1 MDKKIIF
8 CNIAWMKYYEGI
20 FDDDKPM
27 NGGKYVDINKS
38 GGECYNFQDFNG
50 KCYGYFMMY
59 GNLALENHFKDVKST
74 DGYVDN
80 VLVIW
85 VATNSNQQTKI
96 VGWYKNAR
104 VYRSFQ
110 EKTFFTNL
118 AGSLYYNIVADSKDC
133 FLIPEDKRTFP
144 IGRAAQS
151 GTGTGMGRSNI
162 WYAESNFART
172 ILIPKVLEYIENY
185 KGSFENR
192 IYSDDV
198 LKTLIIDNKTK
209 LDYDELL
216 DEGIK
221 YLKEYNYYS
230 ALKYFNTANSLK
242 ETDRVQYYL
251 GKCFYYF
258 SQLDKAMEIFTSLE
272 KVDEWQSEV
281 LFPIMTLF
289 DMKGN
294 RDKTIEYGY
303 KILELL
309 GETDKEIA
317 IKLYTYEV
325 LFLIYTDKQE
335 FNKAEEIINELNSKY
350 QSKEAQ
356 EIVKNTKQF
365 LKEQKN
371 MLYN

>member
-110 EKTFFTNL
+110 EQTFFTNL

-209 LDYDELL
+209 LTLKFVKEL
-216 DEGIK
+216 IK
-221 YLKEYNYYS
+221 
-230 ALKYFNTANSLK
+230 
-242 ETDRVQYYL
+242 
-251 GKCFYYF
+251 
-258 SQLDKAMEIFTSLE
+258 
-272 KVDEWQSEV
+272 
-281 LFPIMTLF
+281 
-289 DMKGN
+289 
-294 RDKTIEYGY
+294 
-303 KILELL
+303 
-309 GETDKEIA
+309 
-317 IKLYTYEV
+317 
-325 LFLIYTDKQE
+325 
-335 FNKAEEIINELNSKY
+335 
-350 QSKEAQ
+350 
-356 EIVKNTKQF
+356 
-365 LKEQKN
+365 
-371 MLYN
+371 